1 MVTLESVVFMSQA
14 MAEIVT
20 PTPGAA
26 LISITDSGRPIAT
39 LRPGWSAIHR
49 ASFDDIDAIT
59 FPDGDYRGLR
69 AISERQAGSM
79 ARFVVA
85 IAATSQTLVV
95 HCKYGVSRSA
105 GVAKAVAQEYG
116 LPFPADYK
124 EANESVCQAIAAALL
139 EARRLRA

>member
-1 MVTLESVVFMSQA
+1 MSQA
-14 MAEIVT
+14 MAEIIT

-26 LISITDSGRPIAT
+26 LISITDSRQPIAK

-69 AISERQAGSM
+69 AISERQAGLM

-85 IAATSQTLVV
+85 ASETNWTLII

-105 GVAKAVAQEYG
+105 GVAKAVAQVFG
-116 LPFPADYK
+116 LPFPADYQ
-124 EANESVCQAIAAALL
+124 EANESVCQAVTRALL
-139 EARRLRA
+139 KARHAV